1 MIRHIIWD
9 WNGTLVDDVDLCVE
23 ILNQELTIRNISE
36 ISVRHYK
43 QKFFFPVNEFYKTL
57 GLPSNGTEYE
67 CLNKTYIQQYRTR
80 YKECDL
86 HFGARETLKKLNSKG
101 ISHSIL
107 SAGKQSDVESFTN
120 HFGVHSLFLEI
131 DGASNIQAKGKDERA
146 SDHLSRLGFH
156 QSEVILVGDSCHDW
170 EVGQLLGC
178 NVILFEHGHVDGGR
192 LKMLNSCTI
201 NYLSQVCNWVHD

>member
-1 MIRHIIWD
+1 MIKHIIWD

-23 ILNQELTIRNISE
+23 ILNQELTIRDISE

-43 QKFFFPVNEFYKTL
+43 EKFFFPVNEFYETL

-67 CLNKTYIQQYRTR
+67 CLNETYIREYRAR

-86 HFGARETLKKLNSKG
+86 HFGARETLEKLISKG

-107 SAGKQSDVESFTN
+107 SAGKRADVESFTR
-120 HFGVHSLFLEI
+120 HFGVNSLFLEI
-131 DGASNIQAKGKDERA
+131 DGASNIEAKGKDERA
-146 SDHLSRLGFH
+146 LDHLSRFGFH

-170 EVGQLLGC
+170 EVAQLIGC
-178 NVILFEHGHVDGGR
+178 NAILFEHGHVEGDR
-192 LKMLNSCTI
+192 LKMLSSSTI
-201 NYLSQVCNWVHD
+201 KYLSQVCNWVHD

>member
-1 MIRHIIWD
+1 MIKHIIWD

-23 ILNQELTIRNISE
+23 ILNQELTIRHISE

-43 QKFFFPVNEFYKTL
+43 EKFFFPVNEFYETL

-67 CLNKTYIQQYRTR
+67 CLNETYIREYRAR

-86 HFGARETLKKLNSKG
+86 HFGARETLEKLISKG

-107 SAGKQSDVESFTN
+107 SAGKRADVESFTR
-120 HFGVHSLFLEI
+120 HFGVNSLFLEI
-131 DGASNIQAKGKDERA
+131 DGASNIEAKGKDERA
-146 SDHLSRLGFH
+146 LDHLSRFGFH

-170 EVGQLLGC
+170 EVAQLIGC
-178 NVILFEHGHVDGGR
+178 NAILFEHGHVEGDR
-192 LKMLNSCTI
+192 LKMLSSSTI
-201 NYLSQVCNWVHD
+201 KYLSQVCNWVHD

>member
-1 MIRHIIWD
+1 MIKHIIWD

-23 ILNQELTIRNISE
+23 ILNQELTIRHISE

-43 QKFFFPVNEFYKTL
+43 ENFFFPVNEFYETL

-67 CLNKTYIQQYRTR
+67 CLNETYIREYRAR

-86 HFGARETLKKLNSKG
+86 HFGARETLEKLISKG

-107 SAGKQSDVESFTN
+107 SAGKRADVESFTR
-120 HFGVHSLFLEI
+120 HFGVNSLFLEI
-131 DGASNIQAKGKDERA
+131 DGASNIEAKGKDERA
-146 SDHLSRLGFH
+146 LDHLSRFGFH

-170 EVGQLLGC
+170 EVAQLIGC
-178 NVILFEHGHVDGGR
+178 NAILFEHGHVEGDR
-192 LKMLNSCTI
+192 LKMLSSSTI
-201 NYLSQVCNWVHD
+201 KYLSQVCNWVHD